1 MEIHDEHEEEF
12 NEKKN
17 WIKDAISNKGSLKK
31 SLGKGKDDKISK
43 SEINAE
49 LSKLKA
55 KDKDK
60 KKPGTQLDKKDATK
74 KRRLELAK
82 TLSKL
87 KAVKEHSEEGN
98 YMFFSNLETIKRLVD
113 ELLKMD
119 KSEIDAMLTEH
130 DWASDHITSS
140 KDDIEEVFDFIA
152 GHTNPE
158 EETHEVDGTNPM
170 THLKSFFGHNPEMT
184 KEGLKSMATGMV
196 AALSLLFGSCT
207 WVGIED
213 KNGNDIE
220 NIDYANKTSIGTIKE
235 IERYGK
241 GTLRVQFID
250 NNGNKIETDMQ
261 PSDFWREDTPKA
273 GDSIKLVFDKEGKSA
288 EVYLKDDY
296 NKKSHRHPGGSFWQ

>member
-1 MEIHDEHEEEF
+1 MIKKFESFDKEECCPTCNEAFEMCTCEDEQDYTGEESEEF

-17 WIKDAISNKGSLKK
+17 WIKDAIKHPGALKK
-31 SLGKGKDDKISK
+31 SLGKKEGDKISK

-87 KAVKEHSEEGN
+87 KAVKEHNEEEN

-113 ELLKMD
+113 ELLQMD
-119 KSEIDAMLTEH
+119 KAEIDAMLKEH

-152 GHTNPE
+152 GHNNPE
-158 EETHEVDGTNPM
+158 EDFGDFGVEDEENPM
-170 THLKSFFGHNPEMT
+170 THLKSFFT
-184 KEGLKSMATGMV
+184 KK
-196 AALSLLFGSCT
+196 
-207 WVGIED
+207 
-213 KNGNDIE
+213 
-220 NIDYANKTSIGTIKE
+220 
-235 IERYGK
+235 
-241 GTLRVQFID
+241 
-250 NNGNKIETDMQ
+250 
-261 PSDFWREDTPKA
+261 
-273 GDSIKLVFDKEGKSA
+273 
-288 EVYLKDDY
+288 
-296 NKKSHRHPGGSFWQ
+296 